1 MNLLHL
7 AGTGVRRNP
16 VRASLT
22 VLTVATAFLLFGLL
36 DAVRSSFDE
45 AGQRIDGA
53 ARLQVTSR
61 MSLMQSLP
69 RSLEPAIAGIEGVA
83 AVGSGSLFPA
93 VHQDARNPIPGYAVS
108 SGYLALMPELDASAQ
123 ARQAFATKRD
133 GALVGES
140 LMGWKVGDG
149 VCALLP
155 GGGYAEQVT
164 VPAAMLMPI
173 PQVWTMAQ
181 AAAMPEV
188 YLTSWVNLYFE
199 AALQPGEIV
208 LVHGGASGIGTSAIQ
223 LAKISG
229 NPIIV
234 TAGSDDKCAACLALG
249 ATHAVNYRSGN
260 WADAVRA
267 VAPQGVDVIL
277 DMVGADYL
285 ADNLNLLRLRGR
297 LVFISTLSGG
307 RTDIDIRQ
315 LMGRRLRLIGS
326 VLRSRSLEEKVAI
339 RNGFLAQFGE
349 GLGDGRLMPVIDS
362 IYPIAQANEAHARMA
377 ENRNIGKIVLTVR

>member
-1 MNLLHL
+1 MKAIVVDQSTPDRTLRWQDVPDIVPAYGEVLVDVHATALNRADLFQRAGGYPPPPGASEILGL
-7 AGTGVRRNP
+7 EMAGTIAALGPGV
-16 VRASLT
+16 T
-22 VLTVATAFLLFGLL
+22 
-36 DAVRSSFDE
+36 
-45 AGQRIDGA
+45 
-53 ARLQVTSR
+53 
-61 MSLMQSLP
+61 
-69 RSLEPAIAGIEGVA
+69 
-83 AVGSGSLFPA
+83 
-93 VHQDARNPIPGYAVS
+93 
-108 SGYLALMPELDASAQ
+108 
-123 ARQAFATKRD
+123 
-133 GALVGES
+133 
-140 LMGWKVGDG
+140 GWKVGDG

-181 AAAMPEV
+181 AAALPEV

-199 AALQPGEIV
+199 AALQPGEII